1 MNPYTLDFSENKMNI
16 LDALIEVYGDD
27 YSKLI
32 TERFNLIYF
41 TPYVNYEGI
50 NSYYRFLIGCKSR
63 ELSLKMLNVV
73 GVNVDKYNV
82 SNYAD
87 EFNEELKNIC
97 EKLIGG
103 SYSFEPLFSDT
114 PYGFR
119 SFISKY
125 NTGYSDDYII
135 EQKILFI
142 NELKNDDF
150 GIVTCDNYEEF
161 TKTDEYKRIE
171 AIAIYYSGVYDSLL
185 YTMNKYIETI
195 KEYNDFY
202 KKELE
207 RKRALFE
214 KKRIELF
221 KTLKRGL
228 RGRIKDYIN
237 SLDSEEEQAKALL
250 SSNVEYTSDIEY
262 FADEYESKINDPNV
276 EEHNKKWIYSC
287 RMKFFKSMGLDINPW
302 GDNYNEVIQREDVKS
317 LIVYSVFAN
326 EITRLRKLYLEEAQK
341 EFILTSKE
349 YKDAC
354 GYFADN
360 EGNRN
365 AIYTIMSKL
374 QVCVNGGHNQ
384 DLKFI
389 PLVYYTIRGWQCGCM
404 DYVLLHEIVH
414 AIECVSLNNM
424 EHGCGFEPN
433 IDNPE
438 YSTKDHHDKKRK
450 YERLNEVMTDFLAIE
465 VCEVLHKKDI
475 YLLDDK
481 LLTLTDIDN
490 FNTSKTL
497 KDLLRRFYR
506 KYRKYILEAR
516 LKGDLT
522 CLTDYIGEDNFE
534 ELNDIIDT
542 IDVLIEKG
550 LSDKLRDNK
559 DDDPLVIEYNNLRN
573 RLKEV
578 YRCMDDT
585 FEYRMNSYSGYWYKK
600 RRFK

>member
-32 TERFNLIYF
+32 SDRFNLIYF

-63 ELSLKMLNVV
+63 ELALKMLNVV
-73 GVNVDKYNV
+73 GVNVDKYEV
-82 SNYAD
+82 TNYAD

-150 GIVTCDNYEEF
+150 GIVTEDNYDEF

-185 YTMNKYIETI
+185 DTMNKYIETI

-221 KTLKRGL
+221 RTLKRGL
-228 RGRIKDYIN
+228 RGRIKDYID
-237 SLDSEEEQAKALL
+237 SLDTEEEQAKALL

-262 FADEYESKINDPNV
+262 FADEYKSKINDPNV
-276 EEHNKKWIYSC
+276 EEHNKKWI
-287 RMKFFKSMGLDINPW
+287 
-302 GDNYNEVIQREDVKS
+302 
-317 LIVYSVFAN
+317 
-326 EITRLRKLYLEEAQK
+326 
-341 EFILTSKE
+341 
-349 YKDAC
+349 
-354 GYFADN
+354 
-360 EGNRN
+360 
-365 AIYTIMSKL
+365 
-374 QVCVNGGHNQ
+374 
-384 DLKFI
+384 
-389 PLVYYTIRGWQCGCM
+389 
-404 DYVLLHEIVH
+404 
-414 AIECVSLNNM
+414 
-424 EHGCGFEPN
+424 
-433 IDNPE
+433 
-438 YSTKDHHDKKRK
+438 
-450 YERLNEVMTDFLAIE
+450 
-465 VCEVLHKKDI
+465 
-475 YLLDDK
+475 
-481 LLTLTDIDN
+481 
-490 FNTSKTL
+490 
-497 KDLLRRFYR
+497 
-506 KYRKYILEAR
+506 
-516 LKGDLT
+516 
-522 CLTDYIGEDNFE
+522 
-534 ELNDIIDT
+534 
-542 IDVLIEKG
+542 
-550 LSDKLRDNK
+550 
-559 DDDPLVIEYNNLRN
+559 
-573 RLKEV
+573 
-578 YRCMDDT
+578 
-585 FEYRMNSYSGYWYKK
+585 
-600 RRFK
+600 